1 MNPHPDSDALLLIDF
16 INDFDF
22 DGAHALVR
30 PALAAAKATAKLKRR
45 ARAAGVPVVYVN
57 DNFGHWCGDFQS
69 IVAYCSAKS
78 PASREIVRIL
88 LPESDDRIVVKP
100 KNSAFFD
107 TGLGTLL
114 DQLGAKRLILTGLV
128 TDNCILFTANDAH
141 LREYELAIPSDCVAA
156 KDARSGTRALKYMAD
171 NLHAATGAGRGVRFS
186 GKRVRRE

>member
-1 MNPHPDSDALLLIDF
+1 MSSFPHNTALLLIDF

-22 DGAHALVR
+22 DGAEALVR
-30 PALAAAKATAKLKRR
+30 PALVAAQATARLKRR
-45 ARAAGVPVVYVN
+45 AKAAGVPAVYVN
-57 DNFGHWCGDFQS
+57 DNFGHWSGDFQT
-69 IVAYCSAKS
+69 IVTYCSTKS
-78 PASREIVRIL
+78 PASQEIASIL

-141 LREYELAIPSDCVAA
+141 LREYDLAIPSDCVAA
-156 KDARSGTRALKYMAD
+156 KDSKSGTRALKYMAE
-171 NLHAATGAGRGVRFS
+171 NLHAAIGPGRGVRFGGPS
-186 GKRVRRE
+186 T